1 VATKDDDAWQAIV
14 DNYGERVLDDE
25 QQPEAPPAPE
35 PEPLRSI
42 ESPEEPVRSWDDAY
56 VDSDWSTDRFVP
68 PPPPPLPTP
77 PPDRMAAWVGVFG
90 SPALLLVSLIL
101 GIDLPEL
108 VAYLLVAGFVGG
120 FLYLVVRMPRGPRDP
135 DDDGAQL

>member
-1 VATKDDDAWQAIV
+1 MGKEEDAWRAIV
-14 DNYGERVLDDE
+14 DNYGDRVLDDE
-25 QQPEAPPAPE
+25 PDVLDEPAPPE
-35 PEPLRSI
+35 PEQRRSI
-42 ESPEEPVRSWDDAY
+42 EQDEPRSWDDAY

-68 PPPPPLPTP
+68 PPPPPLPSP
-77 PPDRMAAWVGVFG
+77 PPDRKLAWAGVLG
-90 SPALLLVSLIL
+90 VPVVLIVCLIL